1 MEKVIPINTSQNA
14 VKSAADRPPKNQ
26 LSHQLISDKNQLRLH
41 QKLQG
46 SLDLGSLINHFFVWL
61 SEQQPLGSVE
71 YVYPD
76 EDISLLS
83 GSLRAHQA
91 HYTLR
96 LQKRYLGELT
106 ISSQKR
112 FSEQDLFVHEQSIGC
127 LAHYLKNALDFRAM
141 EKMAFYDALTG
152 VMNRK
157 SLDELLPK
165 ETKRAERHG
174 YDLSVMMI
182 DIDNFKIINDRVGHI
197 GGDQILKHASKAIRQ
212 VLRISD
218 LPFRFGGDEFVLL
231 LPNTDLVGARSAA
244 KQIVASL
251 GNSAVEINNHSITPR
266 VSIGLA
272 SYRHGEHHE
281 ELIRRADQALYDAKK
296 NGRNCIC

>member
-1 MEKVIPINTSQNA
+1 MDKVIPISTSQHA
-14 VKSAADRPPKNQ
+14 VKSPAAHSPQDQPP
-26 LSHQLISDKNQLRLH
+26 HQLISERNQLRLH
-41 QKLQG
+41 QRLQG
-46 SLDLGSLINHFFVWL
+46 SLDVGSLINHFFGWL
-61 SEQQPLGSVE
+61 SEQQRLGSIE
-71 YVYPD
+71 YAYPD
-76 EDISLLS
+76 DEISLMS
-83 GSLRAHQA
+83 GSLRVHQA

-106 ISSQKR
+106 ITSQKR
-112 FSEQDLFVHEQSIGC
+112 FSEQDLHLHEQSIGC

-141 EKMAFYDALTG
+141 EKMAFYDGLTG

-182 DIDNFKIINDRVGHI
+182 DIDNFKVVNDQVGHI

-212 VLRISD
+212 VLRVSD
-218 LPFRFGGDEFVLL
+218 LPFRFGGDEFVLI

-244 KQIVASL
+244 EQIMASL
-251 GNSAVEINNHSITPR
+251 GSSAIEINNHTITPR

-281 ELIRRADQALYDAKK
+281 ELIRRSDQALYDAKK
-296 NGRNCIC
+296 NGRNCIF